1 MIPKAIRT
9 KAGCL
14 ATLTPPGKYSLQFF
28 QKKKFNNQIALLRY
42 YDSFKDYKGNIKVY
56 PQTNNDYSFKSYYKN
71 LELLLKR
78 ENFSSPD
85 NTIMELS
92 EDIPCGD
99 CSEEIIKLYCDQR
112 YITITILNNGT
123 FLEQTINQNLID
135 SIFDKGIVPLV
146 TQCVLEKTKKKDI
159 ANVTIKDFLSLMK
172 KYNYSDLN
180 YDERQLMRFD
190 SVYLN
195 TKAFF
200 KDGAAFL
207 TMKHSHA
214 LRKLRKII
222 RLLCLLFMTV
232 ITVLLVVH
240 KANFKFLL

>member
-1 MIPKAIRT
+1 M
-9 KAGCL
+9 
-14 ATLTPPGKYSLQFF
+14 
-28 QKKKFNNQIALLRY
+28 
-42 YDSFKDYKGNIKVY
+42 
-56 PQTNNDYSFKSYYKN
+56 
-71 LELLLKR
+71 
-78 ENFSSPD
+78 
-85 NTIMELS
+85 
-92 EDIPCGD
+92 
-99 CSEEIIKLYCDQR
+99 YCDQR

-146 TQCVLEKTKKKDI
+146 IQCVLEKTKKKDI